1 MKPILQKFR
10 SFVIFLSWLRM
21 KIMEKKMEFVATSNE
36 NDIAFLQLF
45 TLSQKF

>member
-1 MKPILQKFR
+1 MKPILQKFT
-10 SFVIFLSWLRM
+10 SFMIPLSWLKM
-21 KIMEKKMEFVATSNE
+21 KLMEKIESFATSNE